1 MAVLPLMRRR
11 GLDAT
16 CLVFGAMA
24 PDFEYFVR
32 GQEQGNF
39 GHSLVGM
46 WVWGVPV
53 TLVLAALFHGP
64 VKRLLW
70 EVAPRAIARRTAEP
84 ATRPWPG
91 RWSAAVIVSLV
102 VSAVIGNATHL
113 VWDAFTHGDGWF
125 PHRFP
130 HLLLREVHVPVV
142 GLMRRCRILQY
153 VSSLVGLAVVA
164 RYALRAL
171 RRAPAVEVAPAPTG
185 ARLVLAACVVAGVA
199 LVTARAVWLL
209 HARDP
214 GSLVVAPI
222 SGGLAGIVI
231 ASAIVKP
238 RRGVAPAP

>member
-1 MAVLPLMRRR
+1 MAVLPLLRRR
-11 GLDAT
+11 WLDAT

-39 GHSLVGM
+39 GHSLIGM
-46 WVWGVPV
+46 WVWGLPA

-70 EVAPRAIARRTAEP
+70 EVAPRPIARRTAE
-84 ATRPWPG
+84 AAARPWPG

-113 VWDAFTHGDGWF
+113 LWDTFTHANGWGA
-125 PHRFP
+125 HRFP
-130 HLLLREVHVPVV
+130 HLLEHRVHVPVV
-142 GLMRRCRILQY
+142 GKMRRCRILQY
-153 VSSLVGLAVVA
+153 VSSIFGLVVVA
-164 RYALRAL
+164 WYAVRAL
-171 RRAPAVEVAPAPTG
+171 RRAPAVEVAPAPHG
-185 ARLVLAACVVAGVA
+185 ARLVLAACMLAGMA

-214 GSLVVAPI
+214 GSVVVAVI
-222 SGGLAGIVI
+222 AGMLAGILA
-231 ASAIVKP
+231 ASVIVKP
-238 RRGVAPAP
+238 RRSVAAA